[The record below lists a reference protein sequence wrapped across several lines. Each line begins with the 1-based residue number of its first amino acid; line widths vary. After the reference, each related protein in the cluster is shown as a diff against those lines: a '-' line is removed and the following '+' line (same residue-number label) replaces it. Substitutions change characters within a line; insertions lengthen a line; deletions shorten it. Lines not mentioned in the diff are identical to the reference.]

1 MPDPRTLISQED
13 TILVALSPAGGMPY
27 SPVQVQKLLFLVDQN
42 LSPFL
47 GGPKF
52 DFQPYHYG
60 PFDKRVYST
69 LEDLARRGMV
79 EITRGSG
86 NWPEYRLTPEGQ
98 ARAAEVM
105 AGLDERARSY
115 LGRTSTFVRN
125 LSFSELVSAI
135 YKAYPEMRAR
145 SVFQE

>member
-1 MPDPRTLISQED
+1 MISQED
-13 TILVALSPAGGMPY
+13 IVLAALSPAGGTPY

-42 LSPFL
+42 LSPCL
-47 GGPKF
+47 GGLKF
-52 DFQPYHYG
+52 DFQPHHYG
-60 PFDKRVYST
+60 PFDKRVYFT
-69 LEDLARRGMV
+69 LEDLAQRGMV
-79 EITRGSG
+79 EITRGRG

-98 ARAAEVM
+98 TRAAEVM

-115 LGRTSTFVRN
+115 LGRVSAFVRS

-135 YKAYPEMRAR
+135 YKAYPEMRVR